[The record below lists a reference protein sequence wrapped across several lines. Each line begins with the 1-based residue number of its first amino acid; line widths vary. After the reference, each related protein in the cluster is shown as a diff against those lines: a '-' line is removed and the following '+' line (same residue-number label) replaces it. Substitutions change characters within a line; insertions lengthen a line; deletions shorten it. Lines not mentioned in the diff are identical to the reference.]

1 MTPFLWWILQLLLH
15 LTMSIV
21 VAVPFTP
28 NYVDSGLD
36 HQSNITEVELNNFI
50 TPIGEPCHKL
60 PEVFVN
66 VPDELIFFGCF

>member
-1 MTPFLWWILQLLLH
+1 MIDSPVPFTP
-15 LTMSIV
+15 TMSIV

-36 HQSNITEVELNNFI
+36 DQPNITEVELNNFI
-50 TPIGEPCHKL
+50 TPIGKPCHKL

-66 VPDELIFFGCF
+66 VPHELIFFGGF